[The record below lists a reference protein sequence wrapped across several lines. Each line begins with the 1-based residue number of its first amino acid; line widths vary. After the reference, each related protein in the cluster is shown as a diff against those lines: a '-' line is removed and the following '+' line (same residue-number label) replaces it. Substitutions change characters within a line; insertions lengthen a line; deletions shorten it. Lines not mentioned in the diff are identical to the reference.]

1 VGSETR
7 VTLRPATERRST
19 DNRELRQRV
28 AEQEAELAQMERW
41 RDAATTMT
49 ERMERAALV
58 REYSEGV
65 REMRER
71 LDYVD
76 RLRSRAKEKGWT
88 I

>member
-1 VGSETR
+1 
-7 VTLRPATERRST
+7 
-19 DNRELRQRV
+19 
-28 AEQEAELAQMERW
+28 MERW